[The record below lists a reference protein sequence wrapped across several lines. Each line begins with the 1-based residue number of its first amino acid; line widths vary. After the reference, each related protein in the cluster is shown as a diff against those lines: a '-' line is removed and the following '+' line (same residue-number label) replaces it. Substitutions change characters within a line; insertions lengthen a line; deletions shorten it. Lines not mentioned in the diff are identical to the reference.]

1 METLF
6 DRLYH
11 ELQAGQ
17 PAVLLTVVAS
27 QGSTPRGIG
36 SHQAVFA
43 DGTTAGTV
51 GGGYQEYL
59 AIQAGKQCLAQQQS
73 AFRRLIL
80 HPNDEEDINAAC
92 GGELTVFCQYLDPA
106 EPGLLNLLSAI
117 LQDLR
122 QQTASWLALD
132 VSDERQ
138 WGMEKTCNSS
148 AFIFCIHKP
157 ASKLS
162 VAAMQLEFTSF
173 HK

>member
-92 GGELTVFCQYLDPA
+92 GGELTVFFRPCASRRRRGWLSMSAMKGNGAWPWYGKGLYKAAARWAPCRLSMP
-106 EPGLLNLLSAI
+106 PGAG
-117 LQDLR
+117 R
-122 QQTASWLALD
+122 T
-132 VSDERQ
+132 
-138 WGMEKTCNSS
+138 
-148 AFIFCIHKP
+148 
-157 ASKLS
+157 
-162 VAAMQLEFTSF
+162 
-173 HK
+173 